1 MANPCRKRGLSSPV
15 LSLRVRIVPFYWSP
29 NWFSGFSARRFDRPD
44 STMSQLRSG
53 SGAGEGSRTLDILLG
68 KYKQLATKL
77 HFVAKESVHIVLW
90 SPYCIRLLSPK
101 LPPKFESPRRRR
113 PRTFEN
119 RLPDQRITEGHRKVP
134 LFLFVR
140 ISVWMHRA

>member
-77 HFVAKESVHIVLW
+77 HRPASWSTFILVPVKEGNPADS
-90 SPYCIRLLSPK
+90 
-101 LPPKFESPRRRR
+101 
-113 PRTFEN
+113 
-119 RLPDQRITEGHRKVP
+119 
-134 LFLFVR
+134 
-140 ISVWMHRA
+140 